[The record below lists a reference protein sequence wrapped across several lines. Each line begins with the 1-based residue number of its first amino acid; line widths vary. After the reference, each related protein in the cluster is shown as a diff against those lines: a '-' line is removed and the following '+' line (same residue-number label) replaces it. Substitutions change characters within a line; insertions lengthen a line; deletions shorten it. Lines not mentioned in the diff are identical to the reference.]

1 MNTNIF
7 REYDIRGIVGEQLTD
22 ETVGT
27 LGRAIGAFFAQ
38 NGARRIAI
46 GYDARKSSPGFC
58 DLLTEGFTSSGLA
71 VVLIGMVP
79 TPVLYHTVFTKDVDG
94 GVMITGSHNPPDHNG
109 FKICLGKSTL
119 FGSQIQEI
127 KDIAVSGV
135 FVDGSG
141 GVENIEVLDDY
152 CRDIISRVA
161 MAQAETRAPLLP
173 EEGWQP
179 ASADG
184 VVGVGRV
191 STEPENRAVAQ
202 AETRPVGRVSS
213 SKNLK
218 VVIDAGNGMGGV
230 TAVPVY
236 KALGVELVEMFTEPD
251 SNFPNHHPDPTVTEN
266 LQDLI
271 RAVHDNGA
279 DVGLAFDGDGDRIG
293 VVDET
298 GRIIWGDELMILL
311 SRTILAEQPGATII
325 AEVKCSQTLFD
336 DIERHGG
343 VPIMWK
349 AGHSL
354 IKAKMKE
361 TGAALAGEMS
371 GHIFFADRFYGF
383 DDATY
388 AGARVIEILSK
399 TGKPLSQLLADI
411 PPTFSTPELRID
423 CADERKFEVVA
434 AIAQH
439 FAVTNEV
446 ITIDGARILFEHGWG
461 LVRAS
466 NTQAILVLRFEADS
480 QEHLDEIRSAV
491 ELEVKKLISPPGVS
505 SRD

>member
-1 MNTNIF
+1 VNTNIF
-7 REYDIRGIVGEQLTD
+7 REYDIRGIVGDQLTD
-22 ETVGT
+22 QTVAT
-27 LGRAIGAFFAQ
+27 LGSSIGTFFAR

-46 GYDARKSSPGFC
+46 GYDARKSSPGFS
-58 DLLTEGFTSSGLA
+58 DILTRGFNECGID

-109 FKICLGKSTL
+109 FKICLGKATL

-127 KDIAVSGV
+127 KDIALSGA
-135 FVDGSG
+135 FERGEGS
-141 GVENIEVLDDY
+141 VESIEVLGDY
-152 CRDIISRVA
+152 CVDI
-161 MAQAETRAPLLP
+161 
-173 EEGWQP
+173 
-179 ASADG
+179 
-184 VVGVGRV
+184 V
-191 STEPENRAVAQ
+191 SKIEMGAR
-202 AETRPVGRVSS
+202 R
-213 SKNLK
+213 LK
-218 VVIDAGNGMGGV
+218 VVVDAGNGMGGV

-236 KALGVELVEMFTEPD
+236 EKLGIELIKLYTEPD

-266 LQDLI
+266 LQDTI
-271 RAVHDNGA
+271 RAVDYNRA
-279 DVGLAFDGDGDRIG
+279 DIGLAFDGDGDRIG
-293 VVDET
+293 VVDEN

-311 SRTILAEQPGATII
+311 SRSILQTNPGATII
-325 AEVKCSQTLFD
+325 AEVKCSQNLFD
-336 DIERHGG
+336 DIEKHGG
-343 VPIMWK
+343 TAVMWK

-361 TGAALAGEMS
+361 TNAALAGEMS

-388 AGARVIEILSK
+388 AGARVLEILSK
-399 TGKPLSQLLADI
+399 TDKPLSDLLSDI
-411 PPTFSTPELRID
+411 PPTFSTPELRVD

-434 AIAQH
+434 AIAKH
-439 FAVTNEV
+439 FASTNEV

-480 QEHLDEIRSAV
+480 EAHLNGIRAIVEIKV
-491 ELEVKKLISPPGVS
+491 KELIG
-505 SRD
+505 